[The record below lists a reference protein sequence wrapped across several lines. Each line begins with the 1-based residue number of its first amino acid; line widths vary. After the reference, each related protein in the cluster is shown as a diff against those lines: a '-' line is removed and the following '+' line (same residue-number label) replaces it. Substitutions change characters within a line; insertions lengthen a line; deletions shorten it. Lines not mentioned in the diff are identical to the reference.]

1 MYNILVSDTISTLQD
16 AFDKSIMNSSYDDL
30 IQIKS
35 LLDGAFKALNDS
47 NISSS
52 NIGLNTL
59 IEAIKVSITSAL
71 KNIESQIE
79 SLKPSTSTG

>member
-1 MYNILVSDTISTLQD
+1 
-16 AFDKSIMNSSYDDL
+16 MNSSYDDL

-52 NIGLNTL
+52 NTGLNTL
-59 IEAIKVSITSAL
+59 IEAFKVSITSVL

>member
-1 MYNILVSDTISTLQD
+1 
-16 AFDKSIMNSSYDDL
+16 MNSSYDDL